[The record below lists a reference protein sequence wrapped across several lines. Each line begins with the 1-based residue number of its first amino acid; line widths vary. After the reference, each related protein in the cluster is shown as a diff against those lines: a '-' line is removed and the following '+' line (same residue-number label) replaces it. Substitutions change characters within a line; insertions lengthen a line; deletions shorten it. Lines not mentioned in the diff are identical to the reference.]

1 MMNKQKTKDKKQ
13 AAIASSLSAEIY
25 NLDVIKTS
33 DWIIDVGPEGGDNG
47 GLIVAQ
53 GTPEEIIKTKK
64 SYTGKFLKE
73 IYK

>member
-1 MMNKQKTKDKKQ
+1 M
-13 AAIASSLSAEIY
+13 AIIEH

-33 DWIIDVGPEGGDNG
+33 DWIIDVGPECGDDG

-53 GTPEEIIKTKK
+53 GIPEEIIKTKK

>member
-1 MMNKQKTKDKKQ
+1 MYEK
-13 AAIASSLSAEIY
+13 LSGCTGTALTEAEEFREIY